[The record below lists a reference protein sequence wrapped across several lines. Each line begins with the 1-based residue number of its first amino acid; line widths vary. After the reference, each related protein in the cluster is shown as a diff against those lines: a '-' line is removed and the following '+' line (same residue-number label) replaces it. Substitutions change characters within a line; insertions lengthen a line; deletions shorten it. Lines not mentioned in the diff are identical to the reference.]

1 MKYFPEEASVRR
13 ALNRVGRDIFDEFIR
28 VQRADISAKNPKVVP
43 DKLELLK
50 KKEAVY
56 REIIRRGD
64 CFEVKTLAVNGRD
77 LIGAGIPQGPVLGA
91 VLERLVDRVIDDPA
105 LNTREKLLELA
116 VEVRDDPTIFDEK
129 AYFFS

>member
-1 MKYFPEEASVRR
+1 M
-13 ALNRVGRDIFDEFIR
+13 
-28 VQRADISAKNPKVVP
+28 
-43 DKLELLK
+43 
-50 KKEAVY
+50 
-56 REIIRRGD
+56 
-64 CFEVKTLAVNGRD
+64 KTLAVNGRD

-91 VLERLVDRVIDDPA
+91 VLERLVERVIDDQA

>member
-1 MKYFPEEASVRR
+1 M
-13 ALNRVGRDIFDEFIR
+13 GRDIFDEFIR

-91 VLERLVDRVIDDPA
+91 VLERLVERVIDDQA
-105 LNTREKLLELA
+105 LNTREKLLELGSGGQ
-116 VEVRDDPTIFDEK
+116 RRPDDI
-129 AYFFS
+129 

>member
-1 MKYFPEEASVRR
+1 MSGVP
-13 ALNRVGRDIFDEFIR
+13 LNRVGRDIFDEFIR

-77 LIGAGIPQGPVLGA
+77 LIGAGYL
-91 VLERLVDRVIDDPA
+91 
-105 LNTREKLLELA
+105 
-116 VEVRDDPTIFDEK
+116 RDGSRRCAGT
-129 AYFFS
+129 ACGGGS